1 MKVSVLGSGEFSF
14 FSFEVLLILLLF
26 FPFFLG
32 LFLFLGV
39 FGGGGRVEGVG
50 ILFYD
55 GCKNSN
61 L

>member
-39 FGGGGRVEGVG
+39 DRKSVV
-50 ILFYD
+50 
-55 GCKNSN
+55 
-61 L
+61 